1 MAAVLCLLSVGAWA
15 AATPSKPAATGQTS
29 GCLIEPHRVA
39 DVGAQVV
46 GVVERFTVQRGD
58 RVGAGQTVAE
68 LQSDVER
75 ANARVARTRARD
87 DAEVRVAEAN
97 LELARQKFDRSQ
109 ALVRQQFISDQALEQ
124 ARAELDVASQRLAQA
139 RGQQQI
145 WLDEK
150 GVADAQLGLRTV
162 RSPIRGLVAD
172 IYIHPGER
180 VEERPLLR
188 IAEID
193 PLRVE
198 LMVPI
203 AHWGTVKK
211 GDVLNVRPELP
222 GAPTVA
228 ATVTHVDTLTDA
240 ASNTFRV
247 QLTLPNRDQR
257 LPAGLRC
264 KADLPAG

>member
-1 MAAVLCLLSVGAWA
+1 MCLVSLGSWA
-15 AATPSKPAATGQTS
+15 AAKNAAPAQSS

-46 GVVERFTVQRGD
+46 GVVGRYTVRRGD
-58 RVGAGQTVAE
+58 AVVAGQPLAE
-68 LQSDVER
+68 LQADVER
-75 ANARVARTRARD
+75 ANARVARTRARV
-87 DAEVRVAEAN
+87 DAEVRVADAN
-97 LELARQKFDRSQ
+97 LTLARQKLDRAQ
-109 ALVRQQFISDQALEQ
+109 ALVAQQFISDQALEQ
-124 ARAELDVASQRLAQA
+124 ARVEVDVATQRVAQA

-150 GVADAQLGLRTV
+150 NVAEAQLGLRTV

-172 IYIHPGER
+172 IYLQPGER

-188 IAEID
+188 VAEID

-203 AHWGTVKK
+203 AHWGTVKQ
-211 GDVLNVRPELP
+211 GDVINVRPELP
-222 GAPTVA
+222 GAAPTA
-228 ATVTHVDTLTDA
+228 ATVTHVDKLTDA

-247 QLTLPNRDQR
+247 QLTLPNRDLR

-264 KADLPAG
+264 KADLPTP